1 MVVLVDSK
9 ARTICMVGALMMQR
23 VGATVSLGSSCCL
36 SILSI
41 RLGVVGCGFLVH
53 DVFRRSIGAACRA
66 EQRAAERRRGAL
78 NIIIHHP
85 VE

>member
-9 ARTICMVGALMMQR
+9 ARTICMVAALMMQR

-36 SILSI
+36 SILLI

-53 DVFRRSIGAACRA
+53 DVFRRSIGAACRD
-66 EQRAAERRRGAL
+66 RAACSREEERSAQY
-78 NIIIHHP
+78 NNTSSS
-85 VE
+85 